1 MKYLPTL
8 LSAFLVA
15 TSPLFA
21 HDGHDHN
28 EKENLASSETRKI
41 TGEVVDMACY
51 LDHGATGEKHASC
64 AKTCITSGLRGGL
77 KSDDGKT
84 YLLIGEHKPMNN
96 ELAEFAAKKI
106 TVEGKVTSRD
116 GINLIENAVVQK

>member
-8 LSAFLVA
+8 LTALLVA
-15 TSPLFA
+15 ASPLFA

-28 EKENLASSETRKI
+28 EKENLAAGETKKI

-51 LDHGATGEKHASC
+51 LDHGATGEKHAGC
-64 AKTCITSGLRGGL
+64 AKTCITSGLPAGL
-77 KSDDGKT
+77 KSDGGKT